1 MLLMVQYL
9 QGTRRSVQTWT
20 IHGDAVRAAFQL
32 GLHSSETLAQFGP
45 LEQEM
50 RIRTWYCC
58 VVLDRSVSYSH
69 QTFLFFFPSRNMENA
84 KECELLFSGH

>member
-20 IHGDAVRAAFQL
+20 MHGHAVRAAIQL
-32 GLHSSETLAQFGP
+32 GLHSSDALEQLETL
-45 LEQEM
+45 EREV

-58 VVLDRSVSYSH
+58 IVLDRFV
-69 QTFLFFFPSRNMENA
+69 T
-84 KECELLFSGH
+84 

>member
-45 LEQEM
+45 LEQEV

-58 VVLDRSVSYSH
+58 IILDRSVPTH
-69 QTFLFFFPSRNMENA
+69 NKRFLFSPFP
-84 KECELLFSGH
+84 KYGEC